1 MSYSLC
7 LPAWSIGT
15 DCYKEIYKFT
25 HHYGKK
31 VAVIGGKTAMAK
43 AYDLIKEAL
52 AGTDMVLS
60 EPIWYG
66 GNATYEN
73 VEMLKAMD
81 TVKDAEIIFAIGGGR
96 AVDTC
101 KVVAAQTGKALFTF
115 PTLGSNCAGC
125 TSIAIMYYADGVFK
139 DIYYPERCPIHC
151 FMNSAIVADSPADY
165 LWAGI
170 GDSIAKE
177 YESEL
182 AARNKPLS
190 HVPTMGTTIAYAVT
204 GPLKTYGPKAMELI
218 RAKKTGPELDECVL
232 AIVITAGLVSNMTI
246 SNDGGKEFFFN
257 ASAAH
262 AFYYAAT
269 VAPECAEHHTHGE
282 LVAFGILVLMAL
294 DKNWEKLKE
303 FQEFAY
309 SMGLPLTMEQIDLKE
324 EDLPACVAKAA
335 DGSVAEWGKWPYEV
349 TQEMFIQAILDA
361 DKCGREFLANK

>member
-7 LPAWSIGT
+7 LPAWSIGE
-15 DCYKEIYKFT
+15 DCYQDIYKFA
-25 HHYGKK
+25 HPYGKK
-31 VAVIGGKTAMAK
+31 VVVIGGKTAMEK
-43 AYDLIKEAL
+43 AYGPITEAL

-73 VEMLKAMD
+73 VETLKAMD
-81 TVKDAEIIFAIGGGR
+81 VVKDAEIIFAVGGGR

-151 FMNSAIVADSPADY
+151 FLNSAIVADSPADY

-182 AARNKPLS
+182 AARSKPLS

-294 DKNWEKLKE
+294 DKQWDNLKK

-309 SMGLPLTMEQIDLKE
+309 SMKLPLTLKDIDLKPE
-324 EDLPACVAKAA
+324 ELPACAAKAA
-335 DGSVAEWGKWPYEV
+335 DGSVVEWGRWPYEV
-349 TQEMFIQAILDA
+349 TEEMFVEAILEA
-361 DKCGREFLANK
+361 DKRGKEFLAAL